1 MNSPE
6 TSFFDI
12 NTYHHVENDFFDS
25 NSNEFSC
32 EDINRNMSD
41 ISMSEININNMDLPS
56 NVTDIN
62 IYQDSSR
69 NLRKFE
75 VKKSECFILRK
86 DYSLKSFKSR
96 VWQFLKCKLMKECRR
111 YNIKIQIY
119 SPNCR
124 KFTHNINYEENV
136 QFLDFKINQIL
147 IIFCE
152 NGSKRTNNVALKKL
166 NRIPEMKQLLTKTY
180 EQIIEEYVNSDECV
194 RDYERLIQKN
204 PEKAN
209 DLRLLSDE
217 NGKFF
222 FPKFIKEAK
231 GKKKIMENKRRKK

>member
-1 MNSPE
+1 MNSTE
-6 TSFFDI
+6 TSFLNI
-12 NTYHHVENDFFDS
+12 NTYHQVENDFFYS
-25 NSNEFSC
+25 NLSEHTC
-32 EDINRNMSD
+32 EDINQNMSD
-41 ISMSEININNMDLPS
+41 VNMSEININNTDLPS
-56 NVTDIN
+56 DVTDIN

-75 VKKSECFILRK
+75 VKNSECFILRK

-96 VWQFLKCKLMKECRR
+96 VWQFLKCKIMKECRK

-124 KFTHNINYEENV
+124 KFTHNINYKENV
-136 QFLDFKINQIL
+136 QFLDFNIHQIL

-166 NRIPEMKQLLTKTY
+166 SRIPEMKQLLTKTY
-180 EQIIEEYVNSDECV
+180 EQIIEEYVNSEKCAE
-194 RDYERLIQKN
+194 DYKQLKKKN

-209 DLRLLSDE
+209 DLKLLSDE

-222 FPKFIKEAK
+222 FPKFIKEAR
-231 GKKKIMENKRRKK
+231 GKKKIMKNN